1 MIKEI
6 GGWFYLVNVGA
17 FHGFAI
23 PTRADA
29 EALLAAARGAE

>member
-1 MIKEI
+1 
-6 GGWFYLVNVGA
+6 VNVGA